1 MSSPM
6 KHKDKRHWS
15 LWDEDIVVFES
26 VNEGI
31 VAFWKHAMTEDI
43 VVFEM

>member
-1 MSSPM
+1 M
-6 KHKDKRHWS
+6 KVVVAFWKHAMT
-15 LWDEDIVVFES
+15 ED
-26 VNEGI
+26 I